1 MREITTTLQID
12 KAGRINIPKYIR
24 DALELKGSDL
34 VKVTLAK
41 ETLEGKQGTLR
52 SPCLL
57 RHLMVSRMSK
67 TSLSDNSISALLCTI
82 FIKLK

>member
-1 MREITTTLQID
+1 MRDITTTLQID

-41 ETLEGKQGTLR
+41 ETLEGKQGNTE
-52 SPCLL
+52 
-57 RHLMVSRMSK
+57 VSRS
-67 TSLSDNSISALLCTI
+67 T
-82 FIKLK
+82 